1 MLIKF
6 LTLTINFYLNKKQLY
21 ETNQSKLKTMK
32 KVSFLL
38 LTIFLLNGCAESVAL
53 LGSSVGGASSGK
65 MLQSSLNSVVSYGV
79 KQHTG
84 KTPFGHLLAYAEEKN
99 PEKKKETCFSF
110 IESTRSEFCTIAK
123 KQMSLVNTAT
133 KEKVLEVNTATK
145 EKVLEISEKYPKTRD
160 VVLNKENDLLSSF
173 FQKKESPRKLAI
185 AFQNKIKNK
194 GDSWPQSNKS
204 RP

>member
-65 MLQSSLNSVVSYGV
+65 MLQSSLNSVISYGV

-84 KTPFGHLLAYAEEKN
+84 KTPLGHALAYAEEKN
-99 PEKKKETCFSF
+99 PEKKRETCFSF

-123 KQMSLVNTAT
+123 KQMSLVNT
-133 KEKVLEVNTATK
+133 VTK

-185 AFQNKIKNK
+185 AFQNKIKNME
-194 GDSWPQSNKS
+194 DSWPQSNKS